1 MLYLH
6 YLVRV
11 KFDVLLLTCN
21 TLLVKDRK
29 KLNTVFCIYLNVF
42 EQTLGDSEGQ
52 GSLAHCCS
60 WGCKESD
67 MT

>member
-1 MLYLH
+1 MPYLH

-29 KLNTVFCIYLNVF
+29 KLNTVSCIYLNVF
-42 EQTLGDSEGQ
+42 EQTLGDREGCTCGRMVGGNVQ
-52 GSLAHCCS
+52 G
-60 WGCKESD
+60 GE
-67 MT
+67 